1 MSQENKI
8 TLDVDEKQT
17 RAYQITQSAFD
28 DVERTIEVAF
38 SSETPL
44 LKKDKT
50 GREYFEILS
59 HNPEDVKL
67 DWINSGRAPLLIEHD
82 PEDQVGVVES
92 ARIDEDRVGRAI
104 IRFSKTPE
112 VDSLWADVKDR
123 IKTNV
128 SVGYAYK
135 ISRIEEIDGRIYAY
149 CSWAPYEISIVSI
162 PADMAKSGVGRSQE
176 LNKTD
181 SEISVNPDLEK
192 SDKTNPERLALNTDP
207 EKSEEKTDVTKTNQ
221 TNLEKRNNNNMTT
234 ETLNIEEVRKAEIDR
249 QKSINAFGARHAAVQ
264 GVKEL
269 TQKAIESG
277 ETVDGYRA
285 ALLDILPSA
294 TPDIKT
300 NLNHLDMSAKETRS
314 FSMGRALVAAHTGD
328 WSQAG
333 LEREAAQ
340 ELAKRYGES
349 FNPREA
355 VVPDDVLSRVASL
368 RGSRA
373 AGIDA
378 TTYVDNQSVGV
389 KTRGSWVEALWS
401 QSISD
406 RLGVT
411 AVPVASGLLELPRVK
426 TVPTAEFV
434 DEGEDGAVS
443 KSAFDT
449 VNLIPKTII
458 TLSELTE
465 SMLTQAPEVEGII
478 FGNMQKAIS
487 KRLDQAVFAA
497 ILADA
502 DISFVPNIAA
512 AADVNYA
519 AIKKLIKKL
528 RNTDGITDTCQF
540 AMNPDV
546 ADFLESLL
554 QSDNSIAKYIRGE
567 DGRIAGYQSQVS
579 NNVGIDNALFFG
591 DFSKVY
597 VGYRGPL
604 KMAVDTSQLFDSVG
618 YKLRLHTQ
626 ADVKIVQPG
635 SITAIKSLAVV

>member
-1 MSQENKI
+1 MSLEI

-17 RAYQITQSAFD
+17 RAYQISQETFD
-28 DVERTIEVAF
+28 DAERIVEVAF

-44 LKKDKT
+44 LKKDNT
-50 GREYFEILS
+50 GREYYEILS
-59 HNPEDVKL
+59 HKPEDLNL
-67 DWINSGRAPLLIEHD
+67 DWINSGRAPVLIEHD
-82 PEDQVGVVES
+82 REDQVGVVSS
-92 ARIDEDRVGRAI
+92 ARIDEDRIGRAV

-112 VDSLWADVKDR
+112 VDSLWTDIKDR
-123 IKTNV
+123 IKSNV
-128 SVGYAYK
+128 SVGYSYK
-135 ISRIEEIDGRIYAY
+135 IARIEEIDGKIFAY
-149 CSWAPYEISIVSI
+149 CVWAPFEISVVSI
-162 PADMAKSGVGRSQE
+162 PADIAKSGIGRSQAI
-176 LNKTD
+176 NKTESD
-181 SEISVNPDLEK
+181 ISVTDKPE
-192 SDKTNPERLALNTDP
+192 SEKTNPDRLDLKNESEP
-207 EKSEEKTDVTKTNQ
+207 SEEKTDVKPNN
-221 TNLEKRNNNNMTT
+221 NLEQRNSKMTT
-234 ETLNIEEVRKAEIDR
+234 ENISIEDLRKQEIDR
-249 QKSINAFGARHAAVQ
+249 QNNINAFGQRHATVT

-269 TQKAIESG
+269 TSKFVQSG
-277 ETVDGYRA
+277 ESVDAYRA
-285 ALLDILPSA
+285 ALLDILPGA
-294 TPDIKT
+294 APEVKT
-300 NLNHLDMSAKETRS
+300 NLNHLDMTAKETRA
-314 FSMGRALVAAHTGD
+314 FSMGKALVAAHTGD

-349 FNPREA
+349 FNPKEA
-355 VVPDDVLSRVASL
+355 IVPDDVLARVSAL
-368 RGSRA
+368 RGTRA
-373 AGIDA
+373 AGADA
-378 TTYVDNQSVGV
+378 VTYADNTAVGL
-389 KTRGSWVEALWS
+389 KTRGNWVEALWS

-426 TVPTAEFV
+426 TVPTALFV
-434 DEGEDGAVS
+434 EEGVDGAVS

-478 FGNMQKAIS
+478 FANMQRAIS

-497 ILADA
+497 VLADA
-502 DISFVPNIAA
+502 DISFVANIADVA
-512 AADVNYA
+512 NVNYA

-554 QSDNSIAKYIRGE
+554 QSDNSIAKYVRGE

-579 NNVGIDNALFFG
+579 NNVGIANALFFG